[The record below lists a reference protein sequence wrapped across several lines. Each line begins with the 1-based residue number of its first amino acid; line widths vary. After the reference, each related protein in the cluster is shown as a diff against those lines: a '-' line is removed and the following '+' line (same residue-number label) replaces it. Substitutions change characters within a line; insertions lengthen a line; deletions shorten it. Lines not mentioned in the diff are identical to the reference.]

1 MLEGINTQV
10 LNYYRTTGIT
20 DSGSTNDTSGSSAKE
35 NEVSNDSLGKDA
47 FLQLL
52 VTELRYQDPLSPMDN
67 KEFIAQMAQF
77 SSLEQMQNMN
87 NNMENFLR
95 IESLSQGAALIGKEV
110 ETIDPE
116 TGETLSSRVKKVVFE
131 DGKVYAY
138 LENELKIEVNDI
150 TAVS

>member
-1 MLEGINTQV
+1 MEGINTQV
-10 LNYYRTTGIT
+10 LNYFRTTGIT
-20 DSGSTNDTSGSSAKE
+20 DSGSTNAISSGSGKE

-47 FLQLL
+47 FLRLL

-95 IESLSQGAALIGKEV
+95 IESLSQGAALIGKKV

-116 TGETLSSRVKKVVFE
+116 TGETLSSRVKKVAFE
-131 DGKVYAY
+131 GGKVYAY